1 MPSGVVMIDQTAPHY
16 LLLTQAQSNPDS
28 ASQGGVWRFVLEQVG
43 SSNRTEVS
51 EEEPGVWGERLQL
64 LAVVR
69 GLEALEQ
76 PSRVTLIT
84 PSRFVGN
91 GIRRGINEWREN
103 GWQSERFGQLTTV
116 KHCELWKRVD
126 QALQYHQINCR
137 VWEFEEANF
146 RIVRSTTRNRISF
159 GEIES
164 ARKTTFANASAN
176 SASSLNRS
184 KSHLYDQPRPE
195 FVGAALDQLTKANN
209 YLANRV
215 KPVGAGRAYGYAVN

>member
-1 MPSGVVMIDQTAPHY
+1 MIDQTAPHY

-43 SSNRTEVS
+43 SSNRIEVS

-91 GIRRGINEWREN
+91 GVRRGISEWREN
-103 GWQSERFGQLTTV
+103 GWQWERFGQLTAV

-126 QALQYHQINCR
+126 QALQFHQINCR
-137 VWEFEEANF
+137 VWEFEEASF
-146 RIVRSTTRNRISF
+146 RNSRPTTCNRISF
-159 GEIES
+159 GEIEN
-164 ARKTTFANASAN
+164 ARKTAFASDSTDPAN
-176 SASSLNRS
+176 SLNSPRS
-184 KSHLYDQPRPE
+184 NCYDQPRRQ
-195 FVGAALDQLTKANN
+195 FGGAALEQLSQANTF
-209 YLANRV
+209 LADRV
-215 KPVGAGRAYGYAVN
+215 KPVGAGRAFGYAVN

>member
-1 MPSGVVMIDQTAPHY
+1 MNEQTAPHY

-28 ASQGGVWRFVLEQVG
+28 VSQGGVWRFVLEQVG
-43 SSNRTEVS
+43 SSNRIEVS

-91 GIRRGINEWREN
+91 GIRRGISEWRKN
-103 GWQSERFGQLTTV
+103 GWKWERFGRFAPV
-116 KHCELWKRVD
+116 KHSELWKRVD

-137 VWEFEEANF
+137 VWEFEEPNF
-146 RIVRSTTRNRISF
+146 RSNRPAKRNRISF
-159 GEIES
+159 SEIES
-164 ARKTTFANASAN
+164 ARKTTFADADAN
-176 SASSLNRS
+176 SVARDDEHQWPAVFARS
-184 KSHLYDQPRPE
+184 RRE
-195 FVGAALDQLTKANN
+195 FVGAALDHLTEANSF
-209 YLANRV
+209 LADRV
-215 KPVGAGRAYGYAVN
+215 KPVGAGRAFGYAAS

>member
-1 MPSGVVMIDQTAPHY
+1 MIDQTAPHY

-28 ASQGGVWRFVLEQVG
+28 ASQSGVWRFVLEQVG
-43 SSNRTEVS
+43 SSNRIEIS

-91 GIRRGINEWREN
+91 GVRRGIIEWREN
-103 GWQSERFGQLTTV
+103 GWQWERFGQLTAV
-116 KHCELWKRVD
+116 KYRELWKRVD
-126 QALQYHQINCR
+126 QALQFHQINCR
-137 VWEFEEANF
+137 VWEFEEASF
-146 RIVRSTTRNRISF
+146 RNSRPTTRNRISF

-164 ARKTTFANASAN
+164 ARKTSFANASTNPALLGISTSTN
-176 SASSLNRS
+176 SYEQQERLLAGS
-184 KSHLYDQPRPE
+184 
-195 FVGAALDQLTKANN
+195 ALDQLTQANTF
-209 YLANRV
+209 LADRV
-215 KPVGAGRAYGYAVN
+215 KPIGAGRAFGYAVN